1 MSESIKTWAEQDRPR
16 EKLLKKGAESLSNS
30 ELIAILLASGN
41 VKMSAV
47 ELARH
52 ILKRYDNK
60 LSQLSRCTA
69 DELKQFQGVG
79 DAKAVTL
86 LAALELGRRRKIE
99 KAEKPQSLSSSMSAY
114 ELLSPMM
121 EDRLNEEFWILYLD
135 RANHVIDKLRLSQG
149 GTAAT
154 IMDVKIII
162 KIALEKLAHG
172 IILSHNHPSGS
183 LKPSRADILVT
194 EKIQKATKLFDIKLL
209 DHLII
214 TNNDYFSFNDEN
226 MLIDKDSNE

>member
-1 MSESIKTWAEQDRPR
+1 MSKSIKTWAEQDRPR
-16 EKLLKKGAESLSNS
+16 EKLLEKGSESLSDS

-41 VKMSAV
+41 AKMSAV
-47 ELARH
+47 ELGRH
-52 ILKRYDNK
+52 ILKKYNNK
-60 LSQLSRCTA
+60 LSLLGRCTA

-86 LAALELGRRRKIE
+86 LAALELGRRRK
-99 KAEKPQSLSSSMSAY
+99 AEKSEKVQTISSSMAAY
-114 ELLSPMM
+114 ELLAPMM

-135 RANHVIDKLRLSQG
+135 RANHVIDRLRLSQG

-172 IILSHNHPSGS
+172 IILSHNHPSGN
-183 LKPSRADILVT
+183 LKPSKADIHVT
-194 EKIQKATKLFDIKLL
+194 EKIQEAAKLFDIKLL

-214 TNNDYFSFNDEN
+214 ANNDYFSFNDEDLLN
-226 MLIDKDSNE
+226 DN

>member
-1 MSESIKTWAEQDRPR
+1 MSKSIKTWAEQDRPR
-16 EKLLKKGAESLSNS
+16 EKLLEKGSESLSDS

-41 VKMSAV
+41 AKMSAV

-52 ILKRYDNK
+52 ILKKYKNK
-60 LSQLSRCTA
+60 LSLLGRCTA

-86 LAALELGRRRKIE
+86 LAALELGRRRKAEKSE
-99 KAEKPQSLSSSMSAY
+99 KAQTISSSMAAY
-114 ELLSPMM
+114 ELLAPMM
-121 EDRLNEEFWILYLD
+121 EDRLSEEFWILYLD
-135 RANHVIDKLRLSQG
+135 RANHVIDRLRLSQG

-172 IILSHNHPSGS
+172 IILSHNHPSGN
-183 LKPSRADILVT
+183 LKPSKADIHVT
-194 EKIQKATKLFDIKLL
+194 EKIKEAARLFDIKLL

-214 TNNDYFSFNDEN
+214 ANNDYFSFNDEN
-226 MLIDKDSNE
+226 LINN

>member
-1 MSESIKTWAEQDRPR
+1 MSKSIKTWAEQDRPR
-16 EKLLKKGAESLSNS
+16 EKLLERGAESLSDS

-41 VKMSAV
+41 AKMSAV

-52 ILKRYDNK
+52 ILKKYHNK
-60 LSQLSRCTA
+60 LSKLSRCTA

-86 LAALELGRRRKIE
+86 LAALELGRRRKAEKIE
-99 KAEKPQSLSSSMSAY
+99 KVQTINSSLSAY
-114 ELLSPMM
+114 ELLAPMM

-149 GTAAT
+149 GTTAT

-162 KIALEKLAHG
+162 KIALEKLAQG
-172 IILSHNHPSGS
+172 IILSHNHPSGN
-183 LKPSRADILVT
+183 LKPSRSDILVT
-194 EKIQKATKLFDIKLL
+194 EKIQNAAKLFDIKLL

-214 TNNDYFSFNDEN
+214 ANNDYFSFNDEN
-226 MLIDKDSNE
+226 MLIDKDSS

>member
-1 MSESIKTWAEQDRPR
+1 MSKSIKTWAEQDRPR
-16 EKLLKKGAESLSNS
+16 EKLLEKGSETLSDS

-41 VKMSAV
+41 AKMSAV

-52 ILKRYDNK
+52 ILNKYKNK
-60 LSQLSRCTA
+60 LSLLGRCTA

-86 LAALELGRRRKIE
+86 LAALELGRRRK
-99 KAEKPQSLSSSMSAY
+99 AEKSENIQTISSSYAAY
-114 ELLSPMM
+114 ELLAPMM
-121 EDRLNEEFWILYLD
+121 EDRPNEEFWILYLD
-135 RANHVIDKLRLSQG
+135 RANHVIDRLRLSQG

-162 KIALEKLAHG
+162 KIALEKLAQG

-183 LKPSRADILVT
+183 LKPSKADVEVT
-194 EKIQKATKLFDIKLL
+194 EKIQKAAELFDIKLL

-214 TNNDYFSFNDEN
+214 ANNDYFSFNDAN
-226 MLIDKDSNE
+226 MLVKK